1 MPRAPL
7 SYFGLV
13 AGLLL
18 TGSVVTETVFA
29 WPGTGLLAVEAVQAR
44 DYQVVQAV
52 VLFMA
57 GIFIVSNLV
66 VDILYAYRDPRIRN
80 N

>member
-1 MPRAPL
+1 M
-7 SYFGLV
+7 

-52 VLFMA
+52 VLSIA

-66 VDILYAYRDPRIRN
+66 VDIPLRLPGPPHPLQLN
-80 N
+80 SQSSPT